1 MKVYQTIGFMGSG
14 KSTWARQFVQ
24 DNPNTKIISTD
35 SLRTMLNGT
44 YKYIEGLDDTIDDIV
59 KWTLTVLLNDGYD
72 VIIDCCHLTH
82 ERRDSWD
89 IPEDVDRI
97 AVVFPCKRP
106 SWHVKNRESDKH
118 SDADLIALITNDI
131 KHYQVVRPELYS
143 DVINISA

>member
-14 KSTWARQFVQ
+14 KSTWARRFAL

-44 YKYIEGLDDTIDDIV
+44 YKYIEGLDDAIDQIV
-59 KWTLTVLLNDGYD
+59 RETLIILLANGYD

-89 IPEDVDRI
+89 IPEDVDRV
-97 AVVFPCKRP
+97 AVVFPRKCP
-106 SWHVKNRESDKH
+106 TWHVKNRESDRH
-118 SDADLIALITNDI
+118 SDADLIALITSDI
-131 KHYQVVRPELYS
+131 KHYQEIRPELYS